1 MRLLYRDKYNIMSP
15 SQVGARKDMNI
26 RNHIWILNSII
37 CDVLKNKKCAPID
50 LQVLD
55 IKQCFDSLW
64 TEECTSDLF
73 QYGVKDST
81 LNLLYDACK
90 NAQVALR
97 TPMGL
102 TERKRLTK
110 RKNAIMQGD
119 VFGPIF
125 CATSI
130 DRFGK
135 ECLNEDKYLYKY
147 KGKVNIPSLSMIDD
161 LICVNMWSVISENN
175 FLHKLQG

>member
-1 MRLLYRDKYNIMSP
+1 
-15 SQVGARKDMNI
+15 
-26 RNHIWILNSII
+26 
-37 CDVLKNKKCAPID
+37 
-50 LQVLD
+50 
-55 IKQCFDSLW
+55 
-64 TEECTSDLF
+64 
-73 QYGVKDST
+73 
-81 LNLLYDACK
+81 
-90 NAQVALR
+90 
-97 TPMGL
+97 
-102 TERKRLTK
+102 
-110 RKNAIMQGD
+110 MQGD